1 MTRLLFAALVAAV
14 ALIAAAPEATAQK
27 GVPPTTVIVGGYPM
41 ASDRDILENL
51 SQSAD
56 HTMLVSLLRSAG
68 LAEALAGHGP
78 FTLFAPTNAA
88 FAALPPGLLES
99 LREPQNKAALVALLT
114 MQIVP
119 GNYSAA
125 RLRLLL
131 RSGKGETQLDTA
143 NESHLTVLA
152 NGPLNLMLKD
162 PHGDTAN
169 VILYDAKQANGVI
182 FVTDRVMQPEP
193 AG

>member
-1 MTRLLFAALVAAV
+1 MRRLLLAAILATLTVAAP
-14 ALIAAAPEATAQK
+14 AAMGQK
-27 GVPPTTVIVGGYPM
+27 GVPPTTVIVGGHPM

-56 HTMLVSLLRSAG
+56 HTEFVSLLRMAG

-88 FAALPPGLLES
+88 FAALPPGLLDS
-99 LREPQNKAALVALLT
+99 LRQPQNRAALAALLE
-114 MQIVP
+114 MQVVP

-131 RSGKGETQLDTA
+131 RTGKGQTELDTA
-143 NESHLTVLA
+143 NDGHLSVLA

-162 PHGDTAN
+162 PRGDTAN
-169 VILYDAKQANGVI
+169 VILYDAKQANGVV
-182 FVTDRVMQPEP
+182 FVTDRVMQPAVAE
-193 AG
+193 

>member
-1 MTRLLFAALVAAV
+1 MKRPGVAAALTVL
-14 ALIAAAPEATAQK
+14 ALAAAPMALAQK
-27 GVPPTTVIVGGYPM
+27 GVPPTTVIVGGHPM

-56 HTMLVSLLRSAG
+56 HTVLVGLLRTAG
-68 LAEALAGHGP
+68 MAETLAGHGP
-78 FTLFAPTNAA
+78 FTLFAPTDAA
-88 FAALPPGLLES
+88 FAALPPGLVEN
-99 LREPQNKAALVALLT
+99 LREPANKAALVALLAT
-114 MQIVP
+114 QIVP
-119 GNYSAA
+119 GNYSFA

-131 RSGKGETQLDTA
+131 RTGKGQTELDTA
-143 NESHLTVLA
+143 NESRLAVLA

-162 PHGDTAN
+162 PRGDTAN

-182 FVTDRVMQPEP
+182 FVTDRVLQPAA

>member
-1 MTRLLFAALVAAV
+1 MRRPLFAAVL
-14 ALIAAAPEATAQK
+14 AAAALTASAPCATAQK
-27 GVPPTTVIVGGYPM
+27 GVPPTTVIVGGHPM

-56 HTMLVSLLRSAG
+56 HTVLVGLLRSAG
-68 LAEALAGHGP
+68 MAEALTGHGP
-78 FTLFAPTNAA
+78 FTLFAPTNGA

-99 LREPQNKAALVALLT
+99 LREPQNKAALIALLT

-131 RSGKGETQLDTA
+131 RSGKGQTELDTA
-143 NESHLTVLA
+143 NDGHLTVLA

-162 PHGDTAN
+162 PRGETAN

-182 FVTDRVMQPEP
+182 FVTDRVMQPDS